1 MSADPQAHPPPAGLP
16 TELFAYA
23 LPPELIAQAPAEPRD
38 SSRLLV
44 LNRASDELVHATFR
58 DVGRWLRA
66 GDLLVANRSRVVPAR
81 LRGRRLPGGGGV
93 ELLLLRR
100 IEAGCWEALVKP
112 GRKLPPGTRVELSPD
127 LAATIVERTPAGGR
141 LVRFE
146 LLGAAERSGDR
157 PGDAAGADGHA
168 VDVTAAH
175 AHGAFGGDTADDA
188 VDAAVLALGALPL
201 PPYIQDYTGD
211 PERYQTV
218 YGDVLGSA
226 AAPTAGLHFTPEL
239 LARLQEQGI
248 GFATVT
254 LHVGLDTFR
263 PVRAANLAE
272 HEIHAEVCSVPAE
285 TARAVNETRAR
296 GGRVVAVGTTTVR
309 ALETAASAAPAGAPL
324 GAWSGETRL
333 FIVPGYQFRVVD
345 ALITNFHL
353 PGSTLL
359 ALVSALAGRERIM
372 AAYQEAIDR
381 RYRFFSFGDAMLIL

>member
-1 MSADPQAHPPPAGLP
+1 MSQAPNWPRAGLP
-16 TELFAYA
+16 TELFRYE

-44 LNRASDELVHATFR
+44 LDRASGELVHATFGEI
-58 DVGRWLRA
+58 GRWLRA
-66 GDLLVANRSRVVPAR
+66 GDLLVVNRSRVVPGR
-81 LRGRRLPGGGGV
+81 LRGRRLPSGGGV

-100 IEAGCWEALVKP
+100 VEAGCWEALIKP
-112 GRKLPPGTRVELSPD
+112 GRKLPPGTRVQLAPD

-146 LLGAAERSGDR
+146 RMEARESGGNASEIR
-157 PGDAAGADGHA
+157 DAAGAAPDI
-168 VDVTAAH
+168 
-175 AHGAFGGDTADDA
+175 DDA
-188 VDAAVLALGALPL
+188 ILALGSLPL
-201 PPYIQDYTGD
+201 PPYIHAYAGD

-239 LARLQEQGI
+239 LSDLREQGI
-248 GFATVT
+248 GFAAVT

-263 PVRAANLAE
+263 PVRATDLAE
-272 HEIHAEVCSVPAE
+272 HEIHAEVCSVPDE
-285 TARAVNETRAR
+285 TAQAVNEVRAR

-309 ALETAASAAPAGAPL
+309 ALETAAAAVPAGAPL
-324 GAWSGETRL
+324 GPWSGETRL
-333 FIVPGYQFRVVD
+333 YIVPGYRFRAVD

-372 AAYQEAIDR
+372 AAYREAIDR
-381 RYRFFSFGDAMLIL
+381 RYRFFSFGDAMLLL

>member
-1 MSADPQAHPPPAGLP
+1 MSQGLASSPGRLP
-16 TELFAYA
+16 TELFTYD
-23 LPPELIAQAPAEPRD
+23 LPAELIAQAPAEPRD

-44 LNRASDELVHATFR
+44 LDRTADKLVHATFR
-58 DVGRWLRA
+58 DIGRWLRA

-81 LRGRRLPGGGGV
+81 LRGRRVPSGGGV

-100 IEAGCWEALVKP
+100 VEPGYWEALVKP
-112 GRKLPPGTRVELSPD
+112 GRKLPPGTRVELTAD
-127 LAATIVERTPAGGR
+127 LGVSIVERTSSGGR

-146 LLGAAERSGDR
+146 QRGNLDS
-157 PGDAAGADGHA
+157 AD
-168 VDVTAAH
+168 
-175 AHGAFGGDTADDA
+175 
-188 VDAAVLALGALPL
+188 VDAAILALGSLPL
-201 PPYIQDYTGD
+201 PPYIHDYAGD

-218 YGDVLGSA
+218 YGDEVGSA

-239 LARLQEQGI
+239 LSALRARGI

-263 PVRAANLAE
+263 PVRAADLTE
-272 HEIHAEVCSVPAE
+272 HEIHAEVCAVSDE
-285 TARAVNETRAR
+285 TADAINETRVR

-309 ALETAASAAPAGAPL
+309 ALESAAAAAPKGAPL
-324 GAWSGETRL
+324 PPWAGETRL
-333 FIVPGYQFRVVD
+333 YILPGYCFRVVD
-345 ALITNFHL
+345 SLVTNFHL

-372 AAYQEAIDR
+372 EAYRAAIAD